1 MEDKK
6 RKKDD
11 KRKRETS
18 QKVSMFRKT
27 CAHRHYCSDVVSSS
41 VYINVYC
48 KYLVG
53 IWIYVRLIFHF
64 KKAVSKIFV
73 TTRFAVSHWL

>member
-18 QKVSMFRKT
+18 QKVSMFPVICT
-27 CAHRHYCSDVVSSS
+27 
-41 VYINVYC
+41 
-48 KYLVG
+48 LG
-53 IWIYVRLIFHF
+53 RL
-64 KKAVSKIFV
+64 
-73 TTRFAVSHWL
+73 